1 MLKWIKERMKLD
13 SVYQKVKFSIWEFA
27 ISVQQRTGLRKE
39 TQKRMMWR
47 EYYIEHAQ
55 KAKGGGLSEAEAK
68 LQWQKWEADKSHGR
82 DWKGPRGHLRLE
94 VPLYDDLYSF
104 DEYSKNRELS
114 KKEKLTSKQASSDV
128 MDSRLKMLAGA
139 GGGSSSTDL
148 GSSKWTA
155 IENHMLSHGL
165 STDTLEPDGRGA
177 GHE

>member
-1 MLKWIKERMKLD
+1 MD
-13 SVYQKVKFSIWEFA
+13 A
-27 ISVQQRTGLRKE
+27 
-39 TQKRMMWR
+39 
-47 EYYIEHAQ
+47 
-55 KAKGGGLSEAEAK
+55 
-68 LQWQKWEADKSHGR
+68 

-94 VPLYDDLYSF
+94 VPLFDVDDLYSF

-139 GGGSSSTDL
+139 GGGGSGTDL

-165 STDTLEPDGRGA
+165 STDALEPDAEEMVMNEELKKEKEEQWRR
-177 GHE
+177 